1 MRPTVQQPLTVA
13 AVPFALFPF
22 WRPLLTE
29 DPVMAATVEKEDK
42 FLKII
47 EYLLLFFDNLTKK
60 FTELKHI
67 TQA

>member
-29 DPVMAATVEKEDK
+29 DPVMAATVEKEDR
-42 FLKII
+42 
-47 EYLLLFFDNLTKK
+47 FFDEFN
-60 FTELKHI
+60 F
-67 TQA
+67 